1 MNPNIANALLEA
13 FMSIFTGPLIPVI
26 MLALMS
32 PSKRPVRTGAGIAAG
47 AIIVVAA
54 FVLIL
59 LAIFD
64 YSGDSGSG
72 KFGYLVYLVLG
83 IVFLLLGIKTVIKPP
98 KSGEDEDAAIK
109 KLAKI
114 AEGGLGGLLLVGIL
128 GALVNSDQ
136 LVVLVGSVHDI
147 AVSGV
152 PNSTQL
158 VVAVVVIVIATFL
171 WWIMPISVGLGGESA
186 KRFLAKLNVW
196 LTKNMRMIEIV
207 VFLVL
212 GVYFLVRGL
221 RGLV

>member
-1 MNPNIANALLEA
+1 MNPNIANAILEA
-13 FMSIFTGPLIPVI
+13 FLSIACGPLIPVI

-98 KSGEDEDAAIK
+98 ESGESEDAAVK

-114 AEGGLGGLLLVGIL
+114 AEGGMGGLLLVGVL
-128 GALVNSDQ
+128 GAILNSDQ
-136 LVVLVGSVHDI
+136 LVVLVGAVHDI

-158 VVAVVVIVIATFL
+158 IVAIVVIIIATFL
-171 WWIMPISVGLGGESA
+171 WWIMPISVGIGGEGA
-186 KRFLAKLNVW
+186 KRFLARLNVW

-221 RGLV
+221 QGLI